1 MARFATLSAV
11 QGGGRPQNGR
21 FRTAAVA
28 VVGAAHSIHDTYSAF
43 LPPLIPELMRRLAL
57 SRAEAGSLTV
67 FLQAPSLLQ
76 PFIGHLGDRRDLRWL
91 VAATPGITA
100 LAMTWLPLAP
110 GFPAAAALLL
120 VAGLSSAALHAL
132 APPIAGRLSGPAL
145 GRGMGFWMVGGELGR
160 AVGPA
165 VIVSGISLL
174 GARSSPWLA
183 VGGVLASLILF
194 FRARRWPRVEDGEH
208 PGGAGLAEGLRRL
221 APLLRPLA
229 GLVFFRAFLLSAVT
243 TYLPLF
249 LRERGAGLWLSGAA
263 LTILETAGVLGAL
276 TGGFVSDRFGR
287 RRILAGSLAG
297 TSALLLLLAK
307 LSGAARLAILPAL
320 GFVAL
325 SATPVI
331 MAVSQEVDPSR
342 RALANGLYM
351 ALSFTTRSLVVVA
364 VGALADRFGMVPTYL
379 GCAVVGLCGIP
390 FAFALPRP
398 SRRSET

>member
-1 MARFATLSAV
+1 M
-11 QGGGRPQNGR
+11 GR

-28 VVGAAHSIHDTYSAF
+28 VVGMAHSIHDTYSAF

-57 SRAEAGSLTV
+57 NRAEAGSLTV

-76 PFIGHLGDRRDLRWL
+76 PLIGHLGDRRDLRWL

-110 GFPAAAALLL
+110 HFPAAAVLLL
-120 VAGLSSAALHAL
+120 VAGVSSAALHAL
-132 APPIAGRLSGPAL
+132 APPIAGRMSGPAL

-165 VIVSGISLL
+165 VIVSGISLF
-174 GARSSPWLA
+174 GERSSPWLA
-183 VGGVLASLILF
+183 VGGVLASVLLL
-194 FRARRWPRVEDGEH
+194 FRARQWPRVEEEERQ
-208 PGGAGLAEGLRRL
+208 GASSLTEGLRRL
-221 APLLRPLA
+221 APLLGPLA
-229 GLVFFRAFLLSAVT
+229 GLIFFRSFLMSAAT

-249 LRERGAGLWLSGAA
+249 LREQGAGLWLSGAA
-263 LTILETAGVLGAL
+263 LTILEAAGVAGAL
-276 TGGFVSDRFGR
+276 LGGSLSDRFGR
-287 RRILAGSLAG
+287 RRILVGSLVG
-297 TSALLLLLAK
+297 SSLFLLVLLRAPG
-307 LSGAARLAILPAL
+307 SARLAVLPLL
-320 GFVAL
+320 GLLTL
-325 SATPVI
+325 SASPVI

-379 GCAVVGLCGIP
+379 GCAVAGLFGIP
-390 FAFALPRP
+390 FALVLPRP
-398 SRRSET
+398 PRHPAS